1 MGKMDRILVLTDT
14 GSKVY
19 RDLAVILSSSKVV
32 TCSTVWLVM
41 QLSGRVPM
49 ASSKALVPALVPQTH
64 KGKIVSK

>member
-49 ASSKALVPALVPQTH
+49 ASSKPLFQPWYH
-64 KGKIVSK
+64 KHTRER